1 MLSRPHSRT
10 PGCSSCAC
18 CARDLLFC
26 ALLCIVC
33 ALLLGAC
40 CARVWWVCARD
51 SALCAR
57 LFIVCALL
65 FIFCAQLSSAFCAR
79 VLWVGARGFCF
90 LCATFYFLCA
100 NLGHFLCAL
109 FVGLCA
115 GFNFLCATFYFLCAI
130 LTPIVYRCRTYP
142 KLPGLSRNSSRNQS
156 YVELNLA
163 NFQFLTTLR
172 GLRCIP
178 WVIGRVCRCDV
189 RRCTRAQRPPNSLR
203 RLATRYL

>member
-10 PGCSSCAC
+10 PGRSRCTC

-33 ALLLGAC
+33 ALVLGAC
-40 CARVWWVCARD
+40 CVRVWWVCARD

-65 FIFCAQLSSAFCAR
+65 FILGAQLSSAFCAR

-90 LCATFYFLCA
+90 LCVTFYFLCA

-130 LTPIVYRCRTYP
+130 LPPIVYRWLGMLVLHLNESLTFVVAP
-142 KLPGLSRNSSRNQS
+142 LHSADQGKTLSAQ
-156 YVELNLA
+156 A
-163 NFQFLTTLR
+163 
-172 GLRCIP
+172 
-178 WVIGRVCRCDV
+178 IGEALGGKRPI
-189 RRCTRAQRPPNSLR
+189 RAQPAPLGR
-203 RLATRYL
+203 RFAAAKLH